1 MVQWPGPHSRENH
14 YHTQEKRGAR
24 SYQNLERKP
33 YEVLPQPPQPR
44 AGAFQGAVQ
53 LICCD
58 PENRLRDWLSQSDP
72 PRSSSFLP
80 GPPLVEP
87 NKKPEGKEAH
97 QYSLYKCRSHG
108 ESTVERTG
116 QGTDKQKLSS
126 IEMTLPPP
134 PPPHAGLPL
143 TLSSQ
148 ACSPRHCY
156 KARSIQH
163 ETAFYQLI
171 PTLA

>member
-1 MVQWPGPHSRENH
+1 MVQWPGPRSRENH

-33 YEVLPQPPQPR
+33 YEVLPQPPNPEL
-44 AGAFQGAVQ
+44 GPSKLPCSSSAVTQ
-53 LICCD
+53 KI
-58 PENRLRDWLSQSDP
+58 ELRDWLSQSDP
-72 PRSSSFLP
+72 PLSSSFLP

-97 QYSLYKCRSHG
+97 QYSLYKCRSH
-108 ESTVERTG
+108 
-116 QGTDKQKLSS
+116 QKLSS
-126 IEMTLPPP
+126 IEMTLPP